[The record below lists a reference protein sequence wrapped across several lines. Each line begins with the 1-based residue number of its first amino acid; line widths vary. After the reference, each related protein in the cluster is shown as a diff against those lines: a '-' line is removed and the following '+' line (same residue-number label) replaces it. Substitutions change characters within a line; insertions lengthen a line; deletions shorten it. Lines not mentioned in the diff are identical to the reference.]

1 MTSDKAKSLQSI
13 SQARYAALL
22 SIIAILDKL
31 EATENDT
38 EHGDGSEAREWIIA
52 QLNDEE

>member
-1 MTSDKAKSLQSI
+1 MTSDKAKKLQSI

-31 EATENDT
+31 ETTENDI
-38 EHGDGSEAREWIIA
+38 EHGDGTEAREWIIT